1 MDRRLFISRL
11 SAGAGV
17 ALAVTC
23 LGSCMSGTEPDP
35 SGILVD
41 FSLDLDQTPAL
52 QPNGGFLVTN
62 NVLVAKTNQGEYVAA
77 TVICSHESQKK
88 VTFDKSANNFYCT
101 AHDARFAIDGKGLNS
116 KGNRNLT
123 VYQTALSGSTLRIFS
138 SSI

>member
-1 MDRRLFISRL
+1 MDRRLFLSRL
-11 SAGAGV
+11 GAGAGV

-23 LGSCMSGTEPDP
+23 FGSCMSGTEPDP
-35 SGILVD
+35 SGIPVN

-52 QPNGGFLVTN
+52 QANGGFVVAN

-77 TVICSHESQKK
+77 TVICSHEQQKK
-88 VTFDKSANNFYCT
+88 VTYDNYANNFHCT
-101 AHDARFAIDGKGLNS
+101 AHDARFALDGKGLNNKGS
-116 KGNRNLT
+116 KNLT